1 MPVKLTPNAIAAI
14 NSGEVN
20 FKPLVQVMDINL
32 LGSAQERYKMLI
44 SDSVSTQNAMLAT
57 QLNVKVKT
65 GLVKIG
71 SVVQLIDYI
80 CSDVQ
85 NRRIVVV
92 LNMETI
98 VLESEI
104 IGNPNCL
111 NDMTVQKPLNNI
123 SSVQS
128 GRVFYNNSSSQNNG
142 GNLQS
147 FQPALSAQNPVINLH
162 GLRPT
167 NFSQNQG
174 TKVQGSR
181 PLLNNARNGS
191 NGMLRPTTGNN
202 TQSYPPTVQPA
213 YQPAP
218 NYISRGPIMKNEAPA
233 RVIPIAALNP
243 YQGRWAIKARV
254 TAKGDLRRYNN
265 ARGDGKVFSFD
276 LLDSDGG
283 EIRVTCFNSVVDR
296 FYDVIE
302 VGRVYLI
309 AKGNLKPAQKN
320 FNHLK
325 NEWEIFL
332 EATST
337 VDLCQEEDGS
347 IPQQQFAFKPI
358 SEIESSENN
367 SILDIVGVVISVN
380 PSVPIMRKNG
390 METQRRTVSMKD
402 SSGRSVELTLWGDFC
417 NKEGQV
423 LQEMVDSGI
432 YPVLAV
438 KAGKVSDFTGKS
450 VGTISSTQLLIN
462 PEIPEAQGLREWFDR
477 GGQNSATVS
486 ISKDMVPAGSKKE
499 IRKTVSQIKDEGL
512 GRSEKPDWVTV
523 KATITFFKIDS
534 FCYTACPL
542 MIGDRQCNKK
552 VNRSGKSGWVCD
564 RCNQEIDEC
573 DYRYLLQF
581 QIQDHTGLAW
591 VTAFQESG
599 EEIMGFPAKE
609 LYEMK
614 NKEQEE
620 SRLSELF
627 GSRVFY
633 RYLLRLKIKEEMY
646 GDELRVKITVVKADK
661 IDYSS
666 ESRHMLAEIVSG
678 SHK

>member
-1 MPVKLTPNAIAAI
+1 MPVSLTPNAIAAI
-14 NSGEVN
+14 NGGDLN
-20 FKPLVQVMDINL
+20 LKPLVQVMDIKL
-32 LGSAQERYKMLI
+32 CGSAQERYRMMI
-44 SDSVSTQNAMLAT
+44 SDSVSTQQAMLAT
-57 QLNVKVKT
+57 QLNDRVKS
-65 GLVKIG
+65 GSVKIG
-71 SVVQLIDYI
+71 SVIQLIDYI

-85 NRRIVVV
+85 NRRIIVV
-92 LNMETI
+92 LNLKTI
-98 VLESEI
+98 VLECGI
-104 IGNPNCL
+104 IGNPKYVA
-111 NDMTVQKPLNNI
+111 DMTAQKSLTNV

-128 GRVFYNNSSSQNNG
+128 GSAVYNNSGSQSNG
-142 GNLQS
+142 GNVQS
-147 FQPALSAQNPVINLH
+147 FQPVI
-162 GLRPT
+162 
-167 NFSQNQG
+167 
-174 TKVQGSR
+174 KGSR

-191 NGMLRPTTGNN
+191 NGMPRPATWNN
-202 TQSYPPTVQPA
+202 AQSYGSVVQPA
-213 YQPAP
+213 YQPP
-218 NYISRGPIMKNEAPA
+218 PSYTNRGPIMKNEAPA

-332 EATST
+332 EAAST
-337 VDLCQEEDGS
+337 VDLLPEEDGS
-347 IPQQQFAFKPI
+347 IPQQQFAFKSI
-358 SEIESSENN
+358 SEIESTENN
-367 SILDIVGVVISVN
+367 SILDMVGIVTSVN
-380 PSVPIMRKNG
+380 PSVAIMRKNG
-390 METQRRTVSMKD
+390 METQRRTVNMKD

-423 LQEMVDSGI
+423 LQETVDSGI
-432 YPVLAV
+432 FPVLAV
-438 KAGKVSDFTGKS
+438 KAAKVSDFTGKS
-450 VGTISSTQLLIN
+450 VGTISSSQLFIN
-462 PEIPEAQGLREWFDR
+462 PEIPEAQELRDWFNR
-477 GGQNSATVS
+477 GGQNSATVC
-486 ISKDMVPAGSKKE
+486 ISKEVVPAGSKNE
-499 IRKTVSQIKDEGL
+499 IRKTVSQIKDESL

-523 KATITFFKIDS
+523 KATITFFKIES

-542 MIGDRQCNKK
+542 MIGDRQCSKK
-552 VNRSGKSGWVCD
+552 VNRSGSSRWVCD
-564 RCNQEIDEC
+564 RCEQEFEEC

-599 EEIMGFPAKE
+599 EEIMGLPAKE
-609 LYEMK
+609 LYELK
-614 NKEQEE
+614 NNEQEE
-620 SRLSELF
+620 SRLSDIF
-627 GSRVFY
+627 RRRIFY

-661 IDYSS
+661 IDHSS
-666 ESRHMLAEIVSG
+666 ESRQMLGEIASG
-678 SHK
+678 SH